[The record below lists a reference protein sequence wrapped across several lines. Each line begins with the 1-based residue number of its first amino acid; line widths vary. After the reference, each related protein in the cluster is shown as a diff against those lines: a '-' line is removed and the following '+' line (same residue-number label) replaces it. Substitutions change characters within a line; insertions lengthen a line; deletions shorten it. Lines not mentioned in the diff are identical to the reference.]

1 MKRNYQ
7 TPKAKLVLIRPNI
20 MLPASQTLPKAQAV
34 QAGSTGIKYGGVEN
48 TENPVAFSRGG
59 RTWDDEEEK

>member
-20 MLPASQTLPKAQAV
+20 MQPASQPKAQAV

-59 RTWDDEEEK
+59 RTWDDEEEE

>member
-20 MLPASQTLPKAQAV
+20 MQPASLTLPKAQAV

>member
-20 MLPASQTLPKAQAV
+20 MQPASQPLPKAQAV